1 MKPLVAVNLEV
12 TDEEI
17 AKVRVNRL
25 YLESVQKP
33 GAIPLLIPPMT
44 DADLRSQ
51 ISHASGFLFIGG
63 RDYPA
68 SLYGQ
73 TAHPTLDPL
82 NPDRVALDWKLMK
95 LALKATDRKGQPKPI
110 LAICGGH
117 QLLNISLGGTLIQD
131 IESHLPGHG
140 VLHKSKVHSVAT
152 RARHAVKLVAGTQI
166 AKVYGAGTVSDI
178 TSSHH
183 QVVGR
188 LGKGLV
194 ISGFS
199 EDGFVEAVEHASRP
213 FTIGVQWHPEV
224 DYDINRKLFAAFIRR
239 CKQMDV

>member
-12 TDEEI
+12 TDAEI
-17 AKVRVNRL
+17 AKAQVNRL

-33 GAIPLLIPPMT
+33 GAIPLLLPPMSY
-44 DADLRSQ
+44 ADLRSQ
-51 ISHASGFLFIGG
+51 ISSASGFLFIGG
-63 RDYPA
+63 RDYPP
-68 SLYGQ
+68 SMYGE
-73 TAHPTLDPL
+73 TAHPTVDLL
-82 NPDRVALDWKLMK
+82 NPDRVALDCKLMK

-117 QLLNISLGGTLIQD
+117 QLLNIMLGGTLIQD
-131 IESHLPGHG
+131 IESYLPGHG
-140 VLHKSKVHSVAT
+140 VLHRSKVHSVAT
-152 RARHAVKLVAGTQI
+152 RARHDVKLVAGTQTARI
-166 AKVYGAGTVSDI
+166 FGTGTVSDI

-224 DYDINRKLFAAFIRR
+224 DYDINRKLFAAFIRQ
-239 CKQMDV
+239 CKKMVV